1 MVIFAKLLKRPSPSQ
16 QLASFGHGWI
26 ELSNG
31 QRWQPAPG
39 VKPTVQ
45 ARRRSAFSR
54 LFELVGG
61 KRGR

>member
-16 QLASFGHGWI
+16 QLPSFGHGWI

-39 VKPTVQ
+39 VKPAQQ
-45 ARRRSAFSR
+45 ARRRSVFSR
-54 LFELVGG
+54 LRGLFGG
-61 KRGR
+61 KHG